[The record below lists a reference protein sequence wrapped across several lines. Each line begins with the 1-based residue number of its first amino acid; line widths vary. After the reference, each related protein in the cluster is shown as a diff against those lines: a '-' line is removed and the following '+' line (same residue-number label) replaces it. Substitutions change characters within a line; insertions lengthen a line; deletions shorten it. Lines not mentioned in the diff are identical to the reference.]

1 MLYPIQ
7 ISRVKILCIL
17 YLHYNVAF
25 TFNDMDIPE
34 TKSFIPKGY
43 ELGATLS

>member
-7 ISRVKILCIL
+7 ISRVKDSFCVL

-25 TFNDMDIPE
+25 HLNDMEI
-34 TKSFIPKGY
+34 TRAVKN
-43 ELGATLS
+43 